1 MKKGKGEIKKDS
13 NGSNNGYSEKLT
25 FGQRAADFLTEKI
38 GSWTFIL
45 VFMFIVI
52 IWMIINVIVILQHWD
67 PYPFIFLNLVLSCIA
82 AIQAPVIL
90 MSQNRQNEI
99 DRARSKLDYYVDRKT
114 QRETDMLLD
123 RLDRIERKLDKLK

>member
-1 MKKGKGEIKKDS
+1 MKRGKGENS
-13 NGSNNGYSEKLT
+13 YANNGYGNNLT
-25 FGQRAADFLTEKI
+25 FGQRAADILTEKI

-45 VFMFIVI
+45 IFMLVVI
-52 IWMIINVIVILQHWD
+52 IWMIVNAIAILQHWD

-99 DRARSKLDYYVDRKT
+99 DRSRSKLDYYVDRKT
-114 QRETDMLLD
+114 QRETDEILA
-123 RLDRIERKLDKLK
+123 RLGRIEKKLDGKR